1 MGWDNFLINHVQ
13 IEKIELE
20 LKISKDISWM
30 RHALTLAQR
39 GIGTTHPNPRV
50 GAVIVKNDKCIAEGW
65 HISCG
70 YDHAEIMALKHLAN
84 KGISAQGATLY
95 VSLEPCHAQGRTP
108 PCTTRIIAAGIS
120 RVVYASDDLNTKM
133 AGGGLW
139 LADQGL
145 EIVSEVLKTDADVL
159 NSPFFHYLKYKRPFI
174 TAKAAIS
181 LDGKLATASG
191 DSKWITGIEARQHA
205 HGLRAEQD
213 AIIVGAGTLIHDN
226 PSLNVR
232 HGVSRNGTQ
241 PLRVAW
247 CSRLPK
253 YKKHYNFTDNNNQN
267 SPNSRLYTHK
277 FSSADNNQQCQDWQ
291 KNGVEVVQVSNIS
304 AMFTHL
310 AKDGYL
316 AVMVEGGG
324 HLHASL
330 LRSKLIDR
338 LVLYQAPIL
347 IGGTQ
352 AIGLW
357 HDDGINL
364 IKTAPKLTNII
375 RCMLGNDQC
384 IIGDILYEN

>member
-1 MGWDNFLINHVQ
+1 M
-13 IEKIELE
+13 KIGN
-20 LKISKDISWM
+20 DISWM
-30 RHALTLAQR
+30 RNALALARR
-39 GIGTTHPNPRV
+39 GIGMTHPNPCV
-50 GAVIVKNDKCIAEGW
+50 GAVIVENNQCIAEGW
-65 HISCG
+65 HIGCG
-70 YDHAEIMALKHLAN
+70 YDHAEIMALKQLVN
-84 KGISAQGATLY
+84 NGLSAKDTTLY

-108 PCTTRIIAAGIS
+108 PCTKRIVAADIS
-120 RVVYASDDLNTKM
+120 RVVYASDDLNPKM

-139 LADQGL
+139 LAEQGL
-145 EIVSEVLKTDADVL
+145 EVVSGVLKDEADAL
-159 NSPFFHYLKYKRPFI
+159 NRPFFHYLKYKRPFI

-213 AIIVGAGTLIHDN
+213 AIIVGASTLINDN

-232 HGVSRNGTQ
+232 HGVSRNGAQ

-253 YKKHYNFTDNNNQN
+253 YKKHYNFADSNNQN
-267 SPNSRLYTHK
+267 NTSSPNSRLYTHQ
-277 FSSADNNQQCQDWQ
+277 FSSPANKNNNYQYCQDWQ
-291 KNGVEVVQVSNIS
+291 NNGVEVVKVANIN

-324 HLHASL
+324 HLHADL
-330 LRSKLIDR
+330 LHSQLADR

-364 IKTAPKLTNII
+364 ISKAPKLTNIT
-375 RCMLGNDQC
+375 RCMLGKDQY
-384 IIGDILYEN
+384 ISGDLAYSS